1 MKTRK
6 AGNAGQFKKGD
17 DPRRHMD
24 GSKSK
29 EAVAFSK
36 TLRALLVEEGEA
48 ITRAVD
54 KDGNIVEKRKV
65 EFLVK
70 SVWKKAIEGESWAV
84 IFIAERVEGKVS
96 QNIDID
102 GNMDLTY
109 IISDKFLPNKDEEEN
124 TGDNDGL

>member
-84 IFIAERVEGKVS
+84 NFIAERTEGKVA
-96 QNIDID
+96 QQIGID
-102 GNMDLTY
+102 GNLGLTY
-109 IISDKFLPNKDEEEN
+109 LISEKVLPEISK
-124 TGDNDGL
+124 DNDDTDV

>member
-1 MKTRK
+1 MTTRK

-65 EFLVK
+65 EFLVL

-84 IFIAERVEGKVS
+84 NFIAERTEGKVA
-96 QNIDID
+96 QQIGID
-102 GNMDLTY
+102 GNLGLTY
-109 IISDKFLPNKDEEEN
+109 LISEKVLPEISK
-124 TGDNDGL
+124 DNDDTDV